1 MELMKSLFCCEPDQ
15 IVEPKRLE
23 PDEPNDIFQT
33 QITVLYLNRS
43 LDETSTPSLEAKAP
57 SDFIP
62 SNEHKHHK
70 PLGESK
76 INHKKNKP

>member
-1 MELMKSLFCCEPDQ
+1 MELLKTLFCCEPDQ
-15 IVEPKRLE
+15 VVEPKRLE
-23 PDEPNDIFQT
+23 PDEPNDIYQT
-33 QITVLYLNRS
+33 QITVLYLNRA
-43 LDETSTPSLEAKAP
+43 LDETSTPSLETKAP

-76 INHKKNKP
+76 NRSREK